1 MPHIVM
7 EYSTGLQR
15 KTAIGELLSEVHT
28 AVRNAGL
35 FAPEAIKSRAVAF
48 DEYVIGD
55 NGSEGDFVHVTLAI
69 FSGRGPEQRQNLSKA
84 ILAVLQRKLPEAA
97 SLTVEV
103 REIEKESYA
112 KYGGRPQEGKA

>member
-15 KTAIGELLSEVHT
+15 KTAIGELLSEVHAT
-28 AVRNAGL
+28 VRNAGI

-69 FSGRGPEQRQNLSKA
+69 FSGRSPEQRQNLSKA

-112 KYGGRPQEGKA
+112 KYGGRPQEGKT